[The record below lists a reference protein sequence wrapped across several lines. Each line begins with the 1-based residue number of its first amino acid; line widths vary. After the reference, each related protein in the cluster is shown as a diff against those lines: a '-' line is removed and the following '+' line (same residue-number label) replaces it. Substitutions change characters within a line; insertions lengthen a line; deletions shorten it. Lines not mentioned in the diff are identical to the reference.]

1 LVGFAA
7 LPHLCNFI
15 NVLFLLPR
23 RQRYIGKIRFA
34 AFDAVS
40 GTKKILIAT
49 EQNVIAAL
57 HPKNGLIY
65 IINILFK

>member
-1 LVGFAA
+1 M
-7 LPHLCNFI
+7 P
-15 NVLFLLPR
+15 FLYLRR

-40 GTKKILIAT
+40 GTKRILVAT

-57 HPKNGLIY
+57 HPKNGKH
-65 IINILFK
+65 FV